1 MDTQYFYIE
10 NPTYRSGDRVF
21 CVLYELQ
28 VALMI
33 IPYPQSGFMLSVLT
47 YSSSINLVFDFFSF
61 FICSLSISVIL
72 GVGVGIFSGKVPPT
86 L

>member
-10 NPTYRSGDRVF
+10 NPTYHSGDRVF

-33 IPYPQSGFMLSVLT
+33 IPELSVE
-47 YSSSINLVFDFFSF
+47 
-61 FICSLSISVIL
+61 CSRPIHKKPVSML
-72 GVGVGIFSGKVPPT
+72 KR
-86 L
+86 